1 MRFAVVADI
10 HSNLEAFQAVLEEID
25 RIGVDQIFSLGDIV
39 GYNAN
44 PNECVD
50 IIRERGVL
58 SVLGNHDAAICG
70 LEDAWFFRAAARRAV
85 DWTQER
91 LRDEHKEFLKELPE
105 EMSFDSVYLGVHGS
119 PTSKDDYIIDWL
131 DAMRQLEYLEG
142 RSIDICFFGH
152 SHRPAIFSE
161 KGSNHSLDTAKVHTL
176 GLDNRYFINPGAVG
190 QPRDKDWRAAFCIVD
205 SERMTVELHRVPY
218 DIDTCCEKLREAGL
232 PHELARRLRK
242 GK

>member
-1 MRFAVVADI
+1 MRFAVIADI
-10 HSNLEAFQAVLEEID
+10 HANLEAFRAVLQEID
-25 RIGVDQIFSLGDIV
+25 RIGVEHIFSLGDIV

-50 IIRERGVL
+50 IIREREIV
-58 SVLGNHDAAICG
+58 SALGNHDAAICG

-85 DWTQER
+85 EWTQQH
-91 LRDEHKEFLKELPE
+91 LRDDNREFLRKLPE
-105 EMSFDSVYLGVHGS
+105 EISFDSIYLGVHGS
-119 PTSKDDYIIDWL
+119 PMSKDDYIIDWL

-142 RSIDICFFGH
+142 RAVDVCFFGH

-161 KGSNHSLDTAKVHTL
+161 KGSNHSLDTSKVHNL
-176 GLDNRYFINPGAVG
+176 GADNRYFINPGAVG
-190 QPRDKDWRAAFCIVD
+190 QPRDKDWRASFCTVD
-205 SERMTVELHRVPY
+205 SDRMTVELHRVPY
-218 DIDTCCEKLREAGL
+218 DVDACCDRLRDAGL